1 MINIIKNFLTRN
13 TGNQYNNDLLKMN
26 VYDVGL
32 DSLLLVGLIV
42 ELEANSGKI
51 LPEDKLEKM
60 ISEDF
65 TFEEIINAFGE

>member
-1 MINIIKNFLTRN
+1 MIDIIKTFLTRN
-13 TGNQYNNDLLKMN
+13 TGNQYNNDLLTMN
-26 VYDVGL
+26 VYDAGL

-42 ELEANSGKI
+42 ELEANSGKF

-65 TFEEIINAFGE
+65 TFGEIINAFNE

>member
-1 MINIIKNFLTRN
+1 MIDIINTFVERN
-13 TGNQYNNDLLKMN
+13 TGHQYNNDLLTMN
-26 VYDVGL
+26 VYDAGL

-65 TFEEIINAFGE
+65 TFGEIINVFSE